1 MKLTKFGEFAVKY
14 TVSTAPKWWKDLLN
28 EANKIA
34 DENGDLDV
42 FFDEKIFGLMEMK
55 HNLHTLSGSAQGEQS
70 DFSKSQISG
79 VSGEV
84 GE

>member
-34 DENGDLDV
+34 EEDGDLDV

-55 HNLHTLSGSAQGEQS
+55 HNLHTLSAPAQPKG
-70 DFSKSQISG
+70 D
-79 VSGEV
+79 
-84 GE
+84 